1 MVRLPIFSNL
11 FYYNAEPTGAQFLVP
26 ATDRGKNGCS
36 RIAPGEQER
45 LRSTRWGLYFGA
57 RGRLELPLAA
67 EIDPVAVQAGGATV
81 LRIIGGKTGLPW
93 LRRD

>member
-1 MVRLPIFSNL
+1 MVRAGIAKSCGT
-11 FYYNAEPTGAQFLVP
+11 ASEPV
-26 ATDRGKNGCS
+26 
-36 RIAPGEQER
+36 
-45 LRSTRWGLYFGA
+45 
-57 RGRLELPLAA
+57 ELPLAA